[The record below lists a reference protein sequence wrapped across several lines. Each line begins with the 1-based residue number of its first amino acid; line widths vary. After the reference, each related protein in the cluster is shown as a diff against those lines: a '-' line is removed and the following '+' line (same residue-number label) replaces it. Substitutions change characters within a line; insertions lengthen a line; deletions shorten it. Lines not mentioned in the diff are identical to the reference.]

1 MGYAGHAI
9 TSERPR
15 ALRRLAEVAER
26 ALRAR
31 DMERFMKL
39 HIAWHVSII
48 LVALLWLGHTACGW
62 LLIT

>member
-15 ALRRLAEVAER
+15 ALRRLAER

-48 LVALLWLGHTACGW
+48 LAALLWLVHTACGW
-62 LLIT
+62 WLIT